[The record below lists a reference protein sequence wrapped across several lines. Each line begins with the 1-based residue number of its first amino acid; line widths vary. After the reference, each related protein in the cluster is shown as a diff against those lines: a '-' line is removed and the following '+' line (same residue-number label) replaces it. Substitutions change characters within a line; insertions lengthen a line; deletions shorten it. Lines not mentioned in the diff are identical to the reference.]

1 MAVNKVILVNPK
13 TEKEETLIDLTIDNS
28 VTEETVL
35 KGETFYK
42 TDGTIGT
49 GKYELETLEVTENRT
64 YTPDANKGYSEV
76 TVKIPTWNGATE
88 SLSAFTVTI
97 VNSGES
103 SGPIN
108 VSLDNFEIL
117 ETIEV
122 GNEANFTVPIRTV
135 IYLEPGEA
143 DWTDPRL
150 NRVDQDDNIET
161 SMDGNSATGDLTI
174 WGNGKITIKLYDV
187 GADA

>member
-64 YTPDANKGYSEV
+64 YTPDANKGYSKV
-76 TVKIPTWNGATE
+76 TVNIPTWKGETE
-88 SLSAFTVTI
+88 SLGMATVTI
-97 VNSGES
+97 TNHKDSIAPMDVVDDVTDLG
-103 SGPIN
+103 
-108 VSLDNFEIL
+108 
-117 ETIEV
+117 TIEPETTEEFIV
-122 GNEANFTVPIRTV
+122 KIGTVLFIAPTETDATIPEWVEINKDDTIDVTIGGPTV
-135 IYLEPGEA
+135 
-143 DWTDPRL
+143 T
-150 NRVDQDDNIET
+150 
-161 SMDGNSATGDLTI
+161 LTI
-174 WGNGKITIKLYDV
+174 NGSGAIELKLYDA